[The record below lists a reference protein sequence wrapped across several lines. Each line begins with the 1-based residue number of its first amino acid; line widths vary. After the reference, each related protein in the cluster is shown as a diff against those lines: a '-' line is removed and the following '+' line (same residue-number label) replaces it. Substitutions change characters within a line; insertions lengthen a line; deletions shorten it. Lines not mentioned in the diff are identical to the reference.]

1 MSQLFS
7 QVHLSWLALY
17 REKVENPTNIGVKK
31 RFVCSCEYMCLSFCT
46 GQKKMSNHLELQELP
61 DVGARSQTQVL
72 ARAGCLLNSWA
83 LSLAPKMTLMTASV
97 CDLLNRWLESG
108 CCPHL
113 ESRASVVGFSFL
125 VVLVKTRAFAVDAAA
140 CSLQCHWKKCV
151 WNVWIYD
158 FCVFVVQSQLGW
170 LETAGIVFLLNFFK
184 ELFY

>member
-31 RFVCSCEYMCLSFCT
+31 RFVCICVYPSAQARKRCQITWSYRSYLMLV
-46 GQKKMSNHLELQELP
+46 Q
-61 DVGARSQTQVL
+61 GARLRSF
-72 ARAGCLLNSWA
+72 ARAGCLPNSWA

-158 FCVFVVQSQLGW
+158 FCVFVVQTQLGW